1 MEFINSLNE
10 LLFPSRCISCSSLG
24 LTLCS
29 KCRRGWN
36 LHIYRTT
43 VGRRSEFSLQVTS
56 SVLYSSIAQ
65 KIILGAKESHLVVAD
80 EFVSSA
86 ITHSLQDVLR
96 TQWVDF
102 LIPIPSRKSATR
114 LRGREFIAEM
124 AKPASE
130 KFGISISS
138 PLIHRRRVRD
148 QSELDFKERWNNLEG
163 AFVVEG
169 VDGLSGNAVLVDD
182 LVTTGATLIE
192 AARAL
197 RYAGIQVIGA
207 VTAALAQPLR

>member
-1 MEFINSLNE
+1 MEFIKSLNE
-10 LLFPSRCISCSSLG
+10 LLFPSRCISCLALG

-29 KCRRGWN
+29 KCRKGWN
-36 LHIYRTT
+36 PHIYRTV
-43 VGRRSEFSLQVTS
+43 VGRNSDISLQVTS
-56 SVLYSSIAQ
+56 SVIYSSIAQ
-65 KIILGAKESHLVVAD
+65 KVILGAKENHLSSAD

-86 ITHSLQDVLR
+86 ITHSLEDFLR
-96 TQWVDF
+96 TEWVDF

-130 KFGISISS
+130 KLGISISS
-138 PLIHRRRVRD
+138 PLIHGRKVRD
-148 QSELDFKERWNNLEG
+148 QSGLDLQGRWNNLEG
-163 AFVVEG
+163 AFVVEK
-169 VDGLSGNAVLVDD
+169 VDGLYGKAVLVDD